1 MKHPRLLRTALISSL
16 MVFTAG
22 AASAKTLNVV
32 TSFSIL
38 ADVVENVGGDHVD
51 VTNLV
56 GPNGDPHDYEP
67 APQDAIALHKA
78 DVTFLSGEGLE
89 GWFARITKAAN
100 GAKAPVVVSKGI
112 KTHEFDED
120 GKKVTDPHVWNSVG
134 NVMIWVDNI
143 EKALVKADP
152 QDAAYFQKNA
162 HDYKLILQTLD
173 DSIRKQIA
181 QTPKSARKILTS
193 HDAFGYYGQAYGVQ
207 FLAPLGVSTESEAS
221 AKDVADL
228 ISQIKAEHVHI
239 YFLENS
245 NDSRLVQ
252 QIAKATGAKPG
263 GELYPESLSEKNGP
277 AATYVELMKYNT
289 ALMVQAMKE
298 AAQ

>member
-1 MKHPRLLRTALISSL
+1 MKHPHLLRTALVSSL
-16 MVFTAG
+16 MLFTAG

-38 ADVVENVGGDHVD
+38 ADVVENVGGDHVK

-56 GPNGDPHDYEP
+56 GADGDPHDYEP
-67 APQDAIALHKA
+67 APQDAIAIHNA

-100 GAKAPVVVSKGI
+100 GAKAPVVVSDGI
-112 KTHEFDED
+112 KTHEFEED
-120 GKKVTDPHVWNSVG
+120 GEKTTDPHVWNSVA

-143 EKALVKADP
+143 KKALIAADP
-152 QDAAYFQKNA
+152 EDAAYFNKNA
-162 HDYKLILQTLD
+162 ADYSTVLQALD
-173 DSIRKQIA
+173 DNIRHQIA

-193 HDAFGYYGQAYGVQ
+193 HDAFGYYGQAYGVS
-207 FLAPLGVSTESEAS
+207 FLSPLGVSTESEAS

-228 ISQIKAEHVHI
+228 ISQIKSENVHI

-245 NDSRLVQ
+245 NDSRLVR
-252 QIAKATGAKPG
+252 QIAKATGANPG
-263 GELYPESLSEKNGP
+263 GELYPESLSDSSGP
-277 AATYVELMKYNT
+277 APTYVELMKYNT
-289 ALMVQAMKE
+289 ALMVQAMNGST
-298 AAQ
+298 Q

>member
-1 MKHPRLLRTALISSL
+1 MKPKNLLRMAVISSAML
-16 MVFTAG
+16 LTAG

-38 ADVVENVGGDHVD
+38 ADVVENVGGSHVK

-56 GPNGDPHDYEP
+56 DRNGDPHDYEP
-67 APQDAIALHKA
+67 APQDAIAIHNA

-89 GWFARITKAAN
+89 GWFARITRAAN
-100 GAKAPVVVSKGI
+100 GAKPPVVVSTGI

-120 GKKVTDPHVWNSVG
+120 GKQVTDPHVWNDAG

-143 EKALVKADP
+143 EKALVAADP
-152 QDAAYFQKNA
+152 QDAAYFRKNA
-162 HDYKLILQTLD
+162 TDYKVVLQALD

-221 AKDVADL
+221 AKDIADL
-228 ISQIKAEHVHI
+228 ISQIKAEHVRV

-245 NDSRLVQ
+245 NDSRLVK
-252 QIAKATGAKPG
+252 QIAAATGAKPG
-263 GELYPESLSEKNGP
+263 GELYPESLSEKEGP
-277 AATYVELMKYNT
+277 AATYVQLMKYNT
-289 ALMVQAMKE
+289 ALMVQAMKDSG
-298 AAQ
+298 Q